1 MAKTSTQLLGSQA
14 LRVLEV
20 RSSADLKKARQLVED
35 AAAADISAYFSGA
48 GFGTPSPNLS
58 STLVSASLAG
68 GQWGFNSLLTRLA
81 SSNVHDSDK
90 EIVANEILEIVS
102 PLAKILNYARFRT
115 GAIQSYVAQCEIPS
129 LKLQAMLLSKPDL
142 EKYESRIGSI
152 KKFNID
158 GEIRMQDWI
167 DQVDEL
173 CDFLSNSQFENTE
186 HAEKIASKSKKG
198 TVSTKS
204 ISSYSKHWKSFAYEV
219 LSQELDLRW
228 NGIIEDSIDSRV
240 KALESYKPR
249 SWNQIQKD
257 LNETIS
263 TRRAFSSTKKKLK
276 NPASSKLIT
285 EEKDLDGR
293 LLTLTFNSSG
303 IDQDLIQP
311 TLNSI
316 RGQLMRTGKKDR
328 ISVNMKT
335 DSSSLS
341 IDIENPRNED
351 LETIEILL
359 NSHR

>member
-1 MAKTSTQLLGSQA
+1 MVKTHSQLLGSES
-14 LRVLEV
+14 LKVLEV
-20 RSSADLKKARQLVED
+20 RSSADLKRARQLVED
-35 AAAADISAYFSGA
+35 AAAADIASYFAGA
-48 GFGTPSPNLS
+48 GFGTPSPNLT
-58 STLVSASLAG
+58 STLVAASLAG

-90 EIVANEILEIVS
+90 DVVANEILEIVS

-142 EKYESRIGSI
+142 ETYESRVNSI
-152 KKFNID
+152 KKFKLD
-158 GEIRMQDWI
+158 GEIRVQEWI
-167 DQVDEL
+167 DLVDEL
-173 CDFLSNSQFENTE
+173 CDFLSNSQFENPDQT
-186 HAEKIASKSKKG
+186 EKIASKSKKG

-204 ISSYSKHWKSFAYEV
+204 ISSYSKHWKSYAYEI
-219 LSQELDLRW
+219 LSQELGLRW
-228 NGIIEDSIDSRV
+228 KGVIEDSIDSRV
-240 KALESYKPR
+240 EGLETYKPR
-249 SWNQIQKD
+249 SWNQLQKD
-257 LNETIS
+257 LNESIS
-263 TRRAFSSTKKKLK
+263 TRRVFSSTKKAIKER
-276 NPASSKLIT
+276 SSSRLIT
-285 EEKDLDGR
+285 EEKDLGGR

-303 IDQDLIQP
+303 IDPDLIQP
-311 TLNSI
+311 TLNSL

-341 IDIENPRNED
+341 VDIENPRKED

>member
-1 MAKTSTQLLGSQA
+1 MAKTSTQLLGTQA

-20 RSSADLKKARQLVED
+20 QSSADLKRARQLVED

-58 STLVSASLAG
+58 STLVAASLAG

-90 EIVANEILEIVS
+90 DVVANEMLEIVS

-129 LKLQAMLLSKPDL
+129 IKLQAMLLSKPDL
-142 EKYESRIGSI
+142 EKYESRVGSI
-152 KKFNID
+152 KKLNID
-158 GEIRMQDWI
+158 GEIRMQEWI

-173 CDFLSNSQFENTE
+173 CDFLSSSQFENPDN
-186 HAEKIASKSKKG
+186 AEKMPSKSKKG

-204 ISSYSKHWKSFAYEV
+204 ISSYSKHWKSYASEV
-219 LSQELDLRW
+219 LSQELGLRW
-228 NGIIEDSIDSRV
+228 NGIVEDSISSRV
-240 KALESYKPR
+240 KALETYKSR
-249 SWNQIQKD
+249 SWTQIQKD
-257 LNETIS
+257 LSETVS
-263 TRRAFSSTKKKLK
+263 TRRAFSSTKKSVKK
-276 NPASSKLIT
+276 PSSSKLIT

-316 RGQLMRTGKKDR
+316 RGQLLRTGKKDR

-341 IDIENPRNED
+341 IDIENPRKED